1 MLDRYPGQ
9 IQYHALRTRRSGARR
24 FVSLHLLVP
33 GAWSV
38 QQAHDLSERIEDD
51 MRAQLRNTT
60 ITTHL
65 EPLEDPRSWNDSTLA
80 PIETPVEKE

>member
-1 MLDRYPGQ
+1 M
-9 IQYHALRTRRSGARR
+9 QYHALRTRRSGARR

-38 QQAHDLSERIEDD
+38 QRAHDLSERIEDD
-51 MRAQLRNTT
+51 VRGQLRNTT

-65 EPLEDPRSWNDSTLA
+65 EPLEDPRSWKDSTLA
-80 PIETPVEKE
+80 PIESHTDDNAEVK